1 MDNRIKRAGHFLPVA
16 ALVMGLLLCTACGNR
31 QQTQEGV
38 SYKIYYVN
46 NEETKIVE
54 REYVSVTT
62 DGEVLREELLEQLAH
77 ISENM

>member
-16 ALVMGLLLCTACGNR
+16 ALVMGLLFCTDCGNR

-62 DGEVLREELLEQLAH
+62 DGELLLER
-77 ISENM
+77 SEEKTSELQSH